1 MASFRVRVDSRG
13 RKRHQAQVTIKGHPI
28 VRKTFGKKSDAVSW
42 ADRVEAHVKIHGRL
56 PESELSRHTLGEA
69 IEAYE
74 RDRLPSLKASTQG
87 STSVYLAEWQGR
99 LGVYSV
105 AAITPTLIR
114 DHYREIAQRS
124 SGPTANRSL
133 SVLSVVFDHARKEL
147 RWIDSNPC
155 RDVSRSPDSPVRVR
169 FLTDDER
176 KRLLAACREARD
188 PRLYPL
194 VLLALTTGARRGELL
209 GLKWQD
215 LDLKRGRAVLHDTKT
230 RRRESLTIH
239 GEALDILKRA
249 AKTPH
254 ISGYVFSSI
263 DGKPSFPRGPWE
275 DAFKTAG
282 VENFRFHDLRHTFA
296 NHLLRAGATLA
307 EVKSA
312 LRHSTFAA
320 VQRYAHL
327 AEDHAEGR
335 IRAMVDD
342 LLG

>member
-1 MASFRVRVDSRG
+1 MASYRVRVDSRG
-13 RKRHQAQVTIKGHPI
+13 RKRHQAQVTIRGHPI
-28 VRKTFGKKSDAVSW
+28 VRKTFGRKSDAVAW
-42 ADRVEAHVKIHGRL
+42 AERVEAHVKIHGRL
-56 PESELSRHTLGEA
+56 PESELSRHTLGDA
-69 IEAYE
+69 IGAYE
-74 RDRLPSLKASTQG
+74 KDRLPLLKASTRRSHG
-87 STSVYLAEWQGR
+87 TWLAEWQAR
-99 LGVYSV
+99 LGAYSV
-105 AAITPTLIR
+105 SAITPTLIR
-114 DHYREIAQRS
+114 DHYREIASRS
-124 SGPTANRSL
+124 SGPNANRGL
-133 SVLSVVFDHARKEL
+133 SVLSVVFEHARREL

-155 RDVSRSPDSPVRVR
+155 RAVARASDSPTRIR
-169 FLTDDER
+169 FLSDDER
-176 KRLLAACREARD
+176 KRLLTACREASD

-215 LDLKRGRAVLHDTKT
+215 LDLERGRAVLHDTKT

-239 GEALDILKRA
+239 GEALAILKRA

-254 ISGYVFSSI
+254 ISGCVFANI
-263 DGKPSFPRGPWE
+263 DGSPSFPGGPWR
-275 DAFKTAG
+275 TALKRSG
-282 VENFRFHDLRHTFA
+282 VDNFRFHDLRHTFA

-335 IRAMVDD
+335 IRAMVDE
-342 LLG
+342 LL